1 MQRKEREAIWPPVSS
16 PQLHRDPAFRA
27 AGGARH
33 HCWVLENLNY
43 KGWLTNHRLFIILTK
58 IRNSRS
64 KVVDVN
70 NKKTIPPRIFS
81 QTNEPLT
88 DQTNHRSSKTWA
100 KGGIFVLKSLWNGG
114 FLPPFTGG
122 FCEDVFDIFQNWKA
136 CNTTT
141 ESKYFFTLE
150 ITRVLEV
157 QVFGHVHVLLYFD
170 QITME
175 R

>member
-1 MQRKEREAIWPPVSS
+1 MQRKEREVTGDVAPPVSS

-33 HCWVLENLNY
+33 HCWVFEHLNY
-43 KGWLTNHRLFIILTK
+43 TQMQKIYHRLFIILIK

-88 DQTNHRSSKTWA
+88 DQTNHTVVPQQK
-100 KGGIFVLKSLWNGG
+100 L
-114 FLPPFTGG
+114 
-122 FCEDVFDIFQNWKA
+122 
-136 CNTTT
+136 
-141 ESKYFFTLE
+141 
-150 ITRVLEV
+150 
-157 QVFGHVHVLLYFD
+157 
-170 QITME
+170 
-175 R
+175 